1 MASMFVPKA
10 PPVSRWL
17 LWVMVV
23 WTLICL
29 GYYAKAQPV
38 PRAIEA
44 QRAAAATAWLEQ
56 HLYLKETHGYNR
68 NPVIDSWARA
78 NGNALG
84 SEWCGLTQWACQQ
97 ALKLP
102 SPKGPA
108 GSYNW
113 FPPASPRTVLY
124 GAKGSFDSV
133 RVGFEI
139 GIFNARR
146 GRIAHITR
154 AVELARPI
162 RKGRPARGAWCIGG
176 NEGTGAKAGMH
187 RTFYPAS
194 GIYAASNWLY

>member
-1 MASMFVPKA
+1 MPTALVYLVA
-10 PPVSRWL
+10 WL
-17 LWVMVV
+17 LYLLS
-23 WTLICL
+23 TQ
-29 GYYAKAQPV
+29 AHAQPA
-38 PRAIEA
+38 PRAVEA

-56 HLYLKETHGYNR
+56 HLYLGETHGYNR
-68 NPVIDSWARA
+68 APLIDQWARA

-97 ALKLP
+97 ALGLP

-124 GAKGSFDSV
+124 GARGTFDSV
-133 RVGFEI
+133 RVGFNI
-139 GIFNARR
+139 GIYNARR

-154 AVELARPI
+154 AVELARAI

-176 NEGTGAKAGMH
+176 NEGTGATAGVH

-194 GIYAASNWLY
+194 GIYAAANWLYK

>member
-1 MASMFVPKA
+1 MRTALVCFV
-10 PPVSRWL
+10 VWL
-17 LWVMVV
+17 LY
-23 WTLICL
+23 LL
-29 GYYAKAQPV
+29 SSQAHAQPA

-44 QRAAAATAWLEQ
+44 WRAAAATAWLEQ

-68 NPVIDSWARA
+68 NPLIDTWARA

-97 ALKLP
+97 SLKLP

-113 FPPASPRTVLY
+113 FPPASPRTVFY
-124 GAKGSFDSV
+124 GTRGSFDSV
-133 RVGFEI
+133 QVGFEI
-139 GIFNARR
+139 GIYNARR

-176 NEGTGAKAGMH
+176 NEGTGTNAGVH
-187 RTFYPAS
+187 RTFYPATS
-194 GIYAASNWLY
+194 IYAASNWLY

>member
-1 MASMFVPKA
+1 MRYLLCLLLTVNCSLLT
-10 PPVSRWL
+10 VS
-17 LWVMVV
+17 
-23 WTLICL
+23 
-29 GYYAKAQPV
+29 AQPV

-68 NPVIDSWARA
+68 APLIDTWARA

-84 SEWCGLTQWACQQ
+84 SEWCGLTQWGCQQ

-124 GAKGSFDSV
+124 GTKGSFDSV
-133 RVGFEI
+133 RVGFNI
-139 GIFNARR
+139 GIYNPRR

-154 AVELARPI
+154 AVELARPV

-176 NEGTGAKAGMH
+176 NEGSGAKAGVH

-194 GIYAASNWLY
+194 GIYAAANWLY

>member
-1 MASMFVPKA
+1 MRTVLICFAA
-10 PPVSRWL
+10 WL
-17 LWVMVV
+17 LYLLS
-23 WTLICL
+23 TQ
-29 GYYAKAQPV
+29 AHAQPA

-56 HLYLKETHGYNR
+56 HLYLKESYGYNR
-68 NPVIDSWARA
+68 HPVIDGWARA

-124 GAKGSFDSV
+124 GTKGSFDSV

-139 GIFNARR
+139 GIYNPRR
-146 GRIAHITR
+146 GRIAHITQ
-154 AVELARPI
+154 AVELARAL

-176 NEGTGAKAGMH
+176 NEGTGASAGMY